1 MDNYPLGAKNDLSA
15 PYNEPLT
22 KEVKVEINVE
32 LGLFIN
38 VDVIDEDDIKEAV
51 DKAVRDKFE
60 NKDTIVNNVTIWN
73 YDILG

>member
-22 KEVKVEINVE
+22 KEVKVEINAE